1 MAVPPI
7 SDAPV
12 TLQPGAWF
20 LADAHYSR
28 FKPRLYDFLNALG
41 PEDLPP
47 QLVLMGD
54 IFDLLF
60 GNAPNSIEPNRKMV
74 DLLLRI
80 SERVET
86 IYLEGNH
93 DFGLREIFGDAM
105 RIVPRSEQP
114 LMAEFGGRRI
124 ALHHGDI
131 LQGLGYELYTAWI
144 RNRWVDRALNR
155 IDTRKNGAII
165 DWLERYN
172 AKKRPCYRIEGFE
185 EKMRERMARLRRRW
199 RFDLWIDGH
208 YHQNVRYRFDGVEY
222 VNLPAFACDGTYT
235 ILKGS
240 GGAPELEV
248 AKDENGIEK

>member
-1 MAVPPI
+1 MAVSPTSEIPI
-7 SDAPV
+7 
-12 TLQPGAWF
+12 TLKPGAWF

-28 FKPRLYDFLNALG
+28 FKPRLYDFLSALRS
-41 PEDLPP
+41 EEFPP

-60 GNAPNSIEPNRKMV
+60 GHAPNSIEPNRKMV

-105 RIVPRSEQP
+105 RIVPRSMQP
-114 LMAEFGGRRI
+114 LMTTFGEKRI

-131 LQGLGYELYTAWI
+131 LQGIGYELYTAWI
-144 RNRWVDRALNR
+144 RNRWVDRTLNR
-155 IDTRKNGAII
+155 IDTWKNGVII

-172 AKKRPCYRIEGFE
+172 ARKRPCYRIGGFE
-185 EKMRERMARLRRRW
+185 KKMRERMERLRRRW
-199 RFDLWIDGH
+199 QFDLWIDGH
-208 YHQNVRYRFDGVEY
+208 YHQNVRFRFGEIEY
-222 VNLPAFACDGTYT
+222 INLPAYACDGTYT

-240 GGAPELEV
+240 GDMPELEV